1 MTEGNHEEFKLR
13 SIVHAPCDQ
22 RGEERKNKLGQ
33 RKTSSKKR
41 LASTSSSTSS
51 QSIPNGCQFV
61 SVVITNEQPS
71 STYRDTSITCHT
83 NLSNHSAHDNDILDP
98 SNLKEEN
105 VTELT
110 HNDSNDKD
118 IPSDVKNNKGNHDHV
133 DTVKD
138 NNKGEIESEC
148 DNVPMNITEDV
159 EGRENIDKND
169 SVAFTD
175 ESCTQYIDSEDS
187 DN

>member
-1 MTEGNHEEFKLR
+1 MPLVTNEEKR
-13 SIVHAPCDQ
+13 
-22 RGEERKNKLGQ
+22 EKNKLGQ

-105 VTELT
+105 VIELT

-118 IPSDVKNNKGNHDHV
+118 IPSDVKNNKGNHDQLENV
-133 DTVKD
+133 QDIKKD
-138 NNKGEIESEC
+138 EIESEC
-148 DNVPMNITEDV
+148 DNVRMNITEDV